1 MEQNKILNQDGLGQ
15 GVVGVRAWA
24 GPVDP
29 RGGLAPADAFA
40 SAEPALTWI
49 AECCAPLCLT
59 PAPWD

>member
-49 AECCAPLCLT
+49 A
-59 PAPWD
+59 